1 MFTLLTTTPNV
12 HFCTEF
18 KKKFPARVVSPKDI
32 SVPLTEVEG
41 ILYPRNLALDYCDD
55 DLLIISEW
63 EKLGKVIVPRKT
75 IEAFRDKRQQYI
87 TLRDFGFPVI
97 STMDIGNKNS
107 LMGFIEN
114 NPAEK
119 FILKPRRGAKG
130 RGVLKLDASALVQTT
145 DLLREMGDTR
155 FIVSPY
161 LEHVTELRLMC
172 YGDELLGCIA
182 KGKDYNEWKE
192 VSAPAELV
200 SLLSSLDQFKF
211 GIWAIDFLQI
221 GHDFKVL
228 ELNLNPGIEYFIQV
242 TGQNPLNRLNLSY

>member
-18 KKKFPARVVSPKDI
+18 KKKFPATVVSPKDI

-75 IEAFRDKRQQYI
+75 IERFRDKRQQYT

-97 STMDIGNKNS
+97 STMDISNKSS

-114 NPAEK
+114 NPADQY
-119 FILKPRRGAKG
+119 ILKPRRGAKG
-130 RGVLKLDASALVQTT
+130 RGVLQLDANALVQTT

-161 LEHVTELRLMC
+161 LEYVTELRLMC
-172 YGDELLGCIA
+172 YGDELLGCIV
-182 KGKDYNEWKE
+182 KGKNYTSGKSSGQQN
-192 VSAPAELV
+192 SF
-200 SLLSSLDQFKF
+200 LLPSLDQFKF

-221 GHDFKVL
+221 GHNFKVL

-242 TGQNPLNRLNLSY
+242 TRTLWTS